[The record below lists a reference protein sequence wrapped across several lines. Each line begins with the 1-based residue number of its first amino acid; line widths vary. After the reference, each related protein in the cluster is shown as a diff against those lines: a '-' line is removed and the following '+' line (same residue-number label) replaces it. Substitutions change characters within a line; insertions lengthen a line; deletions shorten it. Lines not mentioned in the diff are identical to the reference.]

1 MFISNEDAEKRIKDS
16 DFLTRINKPRSER
29 VPSPRSAP
37 PEPKKQELDPEEA
50 ENARIANKH
59 STKLEDLLIEPL
71 EMDETPEGEVLRKM
85 LGLRRSGTRE
95 GIGHIPLEIRAGIAT
110 TDQLTT
116 ARNAGAVWGVHRQH
130 ADQLGAGFSSA
141 GQRYYGT
148 DNPIGPD
155 GKLIPGLVS
164 GHHEANKELLAE
176 INLQKKSLRDVAFS
190 RLMKSLG
197 LITDERLEAL
207 TDVVKLTRVTRDLS
221 TVYDKAIPREELASG
236 NNGVH
241 FHVWRPEMRAEDAYE
256 VINLNPGVD

>member
-1 MFISNEDAEKRIKDS
+1 MFISNEDAESRIKNSEFLKRIK
-16 DFLTRINKPRSER
+16 
-29 VPSPRSAP
+29 RSAP
-37 PEPKKQELDPEEA
+37 SEPKKPVSSEPVKEEDPEKQE
-50 ENARIANKH
+50 EARIANKH
-59 STKLEDLLIEPL
+59 ATKLEDLLIEPL
-71 EMDETPEGEVLRKM
+71 GMDETPEGEVLRKM
-85 LGLRRSGTRE
+85 LGLRRAGTRE
-95 GIGHIPLEIRAGIAT
+95 GIGHIPMEIRAGIAT

-116 ARNAGAVWGVHRQH
+116 ARNAGAVWGVHHHH
-130 ADQLGAGFSSA
+130 ADSLGAGFTGPA
-141 GQRYYGT
+141 QRYYGT
-148 DNPIGPD
+148 DNAVGKD

-164 GHHEANKELLAE
+164 GAHEANRELLAE
-176 INLQKKSLRDVAFS
+176 INIQKKSLRDVAFS

-197 LITDERLEAL
+197 LITDEKLEAL